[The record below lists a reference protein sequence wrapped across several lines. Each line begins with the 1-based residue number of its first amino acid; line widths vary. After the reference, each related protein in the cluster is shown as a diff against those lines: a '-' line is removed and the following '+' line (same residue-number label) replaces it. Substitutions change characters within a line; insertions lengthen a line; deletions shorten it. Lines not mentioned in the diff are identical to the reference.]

1 VKQWSTFFFFFLFFN
16 CATILPWCRDD
27 TFLPFS
33 SERCCI
39 SFPSIPNIAM
49 ARQMCS
55 PCVPAL
61 RASGGG
67 LAFITRCKSIDC
79 SLLAWGKSVF
89 GESVHVRLVG
99 KAEKDRA
106 LVIARGI
113 PVKASKATAVAEPE
127 GFQVTAVPTKPIEGQ
142 KTGTSGLRKKVKV
155 FQEPNYL
162 ANWIQALFN
171 SLPEED
177 VKGTSLV
184 LGGDGRYFNKEAAQV
199 CDILPP
205 TIAM

>member
-1 VKQWSTFFFFFLFFN
+1 
-16 CATILPWCRDD
+16 
-27 TFLPFS
+27 
-33 SERCCI
+33 
-39 SFPSIPNIAM
+39 M

-67 LAFITRCKSIDC
+67 PAFITRCKGIDC

-106 LVIARGI
+106 LVIARRI

-127 GFQVTAVPTKPIEGQ
+127 GFQVHCSSPGRNYGSFRSIRWCELFLTWLPTLFQ
-142 KTGTSGLRKKVKV
+142 DFLVSGDGSLGHSIVV
-155 FQEPNYL
+155 
-162 ANWIQALFN
+162 ANIAILFAGALF
-171 SLPEED
+171 SLL
-177 VKGTSLV
+177 GTLP
-184 LGGDGRYFNKEAAQV
+184 LGINHFLHV
-199 CDILPP
+199 CVCL
-205 TIAM
+205 ALLGFRLRW

>member
-1 VKQWSTFFFFFLFFN
+1 
-16 CATILPWCRDD
+16 
-27 TFLPFS
+27 
-33 SERCCI
+33 
-39 SFPSIPNIAM
+39 M

-67 LAFITRCKSIDC
+67 PAFITRCKSIDC

-113 PVKASKATAVAEPE
+113 PVKASKVTAVAEPE
-127 GFQVTAVPTKPIEGQ
+127 GFQVHCSSPGRNYGSFRSIRWCELFLTWLRTLFQDFLVSGDGSLGHSIVVANIAILFAGAWFSLL
-142 KTGTSGLRKKVKV
+142 GTLPLVV
-155 FQEPNYL
+155 NHFLHVCVCL
-162 ANWIQALFN
+162 A
-171 SLPEED
+171 
-177 VKGTSLV
+177 V
-184 LGGDGRYFNKEAAQV
+184 LGFTLRWCN
-199 CDILPP
+199 
-205 TIAM
+205 